1 MVPPAAA
8 VAGSAIVWPF
18 TRPAA
23 AVDEAETEGLETE
36 EAAAADAGTANSMAA
51 LNVMIPRT
59 DSRFMFRPPLIYC

>member
-1 MVPPAAA
+1 
-8 VAGSAIVWPF
+8 
-18 TRPAA
+18 
-23 AVDEAETEGLETE
+23 VDEAETEGLETE